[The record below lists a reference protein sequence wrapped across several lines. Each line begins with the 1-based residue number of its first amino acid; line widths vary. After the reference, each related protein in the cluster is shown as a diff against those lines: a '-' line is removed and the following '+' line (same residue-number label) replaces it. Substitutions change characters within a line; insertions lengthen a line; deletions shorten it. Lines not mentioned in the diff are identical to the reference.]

1 MGYHKRNWRF
11 YEADVW
17 LPGIGYS
24 GRKVVNIGQHNYA
37 AGPAAGFIYL
47 SDRGKVE
54 MSSRI
59 QYIVNCQNRES
70 QYQSGNEF
78 MQEYAVMAAISKTI
92 AIGVNGFYYQQTTDD
107 RLRCA
112 GERRQPQV
120 RIRLGQQGALAFKY
134 ERDTLLQNKP
144 RGNVLWFQIAL
155 PLPWGHEK

>member
-1 MGYHKRNWRF
+1 MGYHKRNRHWF

-37 AGPAAGFIYL
+37 AGPAAGFTYL

-54 MSSRI
+54 MSSRV
-59 QYIVNCQNRES
+59 QYIVNCQNGES

-78 MQEYAVMAAISKTI
+78 MLEYAVLAAISKTI

-107 RLRCA
+107 RLNGARVNDDGHKCA
-112 GERRQPQV
+112 YGS
-120 RIRLGQQGALAFKY
+120 G
-134 ERDTLLQNKP
+134 NKE
-144 RGNVLWFQIAL
+144 
-155 PLPWGHEK
+155 H